1 MIARLKVREDESGQ
15 TLTLPAELKLAAS
28 EVFVTRD
35 GNRLVVEPVMV
46 TDKASFFDWL
56 KTIEP
61 WDGPGPEEND
71 PLPEEIKL

>member
-56 KTIEP
+56 KAIEP